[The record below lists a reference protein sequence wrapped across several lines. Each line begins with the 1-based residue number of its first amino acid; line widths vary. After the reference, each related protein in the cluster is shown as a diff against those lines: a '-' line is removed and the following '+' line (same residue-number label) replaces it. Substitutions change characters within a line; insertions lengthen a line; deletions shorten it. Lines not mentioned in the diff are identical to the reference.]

1 MKQIKT
7 IHGLKQRAK
16 KLKKEQGIKHCV
28 ALDVAAKESGFENY
42 RDAVN
47 KLDGTT

>member
-16 KLKKEQGIKHCV
+16 KLKKELGIKHAA
-28 ALDVAAKESGFENY
+28 ALDAAAKESGFEDY
-42 RDAVN
+42 RDAMS
-47 KLDGTT
+47 K